1 MHFPDQLL
9 TEFDFSFT
17 GLALDA
23 NEQFSKVDNVLLFVL
38 AEKTVVE
45 FHCVLDSLLLVEIV
59 HIQLHRTRILP
70 VWWMTKSS
78 NVWSIWAR
86 LPNRTDS
93 RSGSGTSFRLRT
105 RLRCSNLTGLG
116 GCPMFFRW
124 SSIQYFFS
132 FFYGNFTHILK
143 NEKFKT
149 LRFQIPLSFSPRKSL
164 QICPLMPRATF

>member
-70 VWWMTKSS
+70 V
-78 NVWSIWAR
+78 
-86 LPNRTDS
+86 
-93 RSGSGTSFRLRT
+93 
-105 RLRCSNLTGLG
+105 
-116 GCPMFFRW
+116 
-124 SSIQYFFS
+124 
-132 FFYGNFTHILK
+132 
-143 NEKFKT
+143 
-149 LRFQIPLSFSPRKSL
+149 
-164 QICPLMPRATF
+164 